1 MNSLLINLA
10 YKYVAIAVMLAEIN
24 YCTVRLSLRVGQPIS
39 LGNLQTSY
47 VSDPWV
53 TGFGGTLETEKYS
66 FIFYK
71 SGILRRI
78 QRLHPYEKLPL
89 RELQWKQ
96 SRLTSLINTNEAYQ
110 MATNWLMA
118 ISVDLP
124 GLECKFP
131 HSVDQ
136 RFFYPDATGLDDPP
150 DKRKRIFLLP
160 IFHVYWGDKENPAVL
175 VSIYGPTKEM
185 LGIYQ
190 NDDSFSLRPR
200 NLLTNVDSL
209 IDIGDDEFMKYS
221 EGQLKD
227 LIARF
232 AAVNYDTNAS
242 TFEGMVAPRRPQAK
256 TNLLYGG
263 FR

>member
-1 MNSLLINLA
+1 
-10 YKYVAIAVMLAEIN
+10 
-24 YCTVRLSLRVGQPIS
+24 
-39 LGNLQTSY
+39 
-47 VSDPWV
+47 
-53 TGFGGTLETEKYS
+53 
-66 FIFYK
+66 
-71 SGILRRI
+71 
-78 QRLHPYEKLPL
+78 
-89 RELQWKQ
+89 
-96 SRLTSLINTNEAYQ
+96 
-110 MATNWLMA
+110 
-118 ISVDLP
+118 
-124 GLECKFP
+124 
-131 HSVDQ
+131 
-136 RFFYPDATGLDDPP
+136 
-150 DKRKRIFLLP
+150 
-160 IFHVYWGDKENPAVL
+160 
-175 VSIYGPTKEM
+175 M